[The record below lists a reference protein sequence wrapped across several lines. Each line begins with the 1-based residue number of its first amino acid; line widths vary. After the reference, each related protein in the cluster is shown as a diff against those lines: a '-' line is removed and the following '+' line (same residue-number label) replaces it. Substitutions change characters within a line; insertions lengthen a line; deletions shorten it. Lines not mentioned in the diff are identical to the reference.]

1 MALMRKT
8 YFINIGRDAH
18 WATQDDKIA
27 AEQARSIARQ
37 YGGCEMIAVN
47 ETGGGHVTVY
57 GPDGEIREVR
67 PLKEVDI

>member
-8 YFINIGRDAH
+8 YFISIGRDAH
-18 WATQDDKIA
+18 WATQDSEIA

-37 YGGCEMIAVN
+37 YGGCEMIVVN
-47 ETGGGHVTVY
+47 EVGGGHVTVY
-57 GPDGEIREVR
+57 DPNGEIKEVR